1 MKKNPAVTDA
11 TRNKFIRAFCTLYAQ
26 KTISKIT
33 IKEITDLAGYNRTTF
48 YQYFTDV
55 YALLE
60 YMEDEIVAVG
70 LQKIQSI
77 QVDDPDFNRQFVIGL
92 SEVLQ
97 EYDYFASFILQNDV
111 HFDIFQK
118 IKKTAMPFIM
128 ERFQISK
135 VDTKAV
141 LILEFYMTGMWT
153 VLTHW
158 FAKPDDLSI
167 EELSELI
174 CGIWNEGLLT
184 QLKTASKQHYTKK
197 RFFTSRKAL

>member
-1 MKKNPAVTDA
+1 
-11 TRNKFIRAFCTLYAQ
+11 
-26 KTISKIT
+26 
-33 IKEITDLAGYNRTTF
+33 
-48 YQYFTDV
+48 
-55 YALLE
+55 
-60 YMEDEIVAVG
+60 MEDEIVAVG

-111 HFDIFQK
+111 HSDIFQK

-184 QLKTASKQHYTKK
+184 QLKQHQNSTTQKS
-197 RFFTSRKAL
+197 TSSQAAKHCEKTLL